1 MYKVFMANEQT
12 LSIKGTPIDIAS
24 WSFVINRN
32 WNWFP
37 FPFSSSQLTS
47 EALAYFDA
55 SDGDVIKSQNLFA
68 IYDAKVGWN
77 GTLRYLEPGKG
88 YMLKSTKEQTLKYPT
103 YLVKSMGVTK
113 YMNSDKSSNSNA
125 GMARATQEQI
135 RPEFKKY
142 PQNMNA
148 IVQMPKGFNELMVYD
163 TKGALKGIASRKGDQ
178 DLAFVTIYGEGP
190 ETLVFHIGSGN
201 SHKKTNST
209 INFKNNDVLGT
220 IAKPIIITELSSD
233 ISIYPT
239 PFDSELTLELRADR
253 AQQAVISLYSNTSHL
268 VFNKEVRVENGVNT
282 IKILPNIMDGVYILQ
297 IKLNGQIVV
306 SKIVKYSGAN

>member
-1 MYKVFMANEQT
+1 
-12 LSIKGTPIDIAS
+12 
-24 WSFVINRN
+24 
-32 WNWFP
+32 
-37 FPFSSSQLTS
+37 
-47 EALAYFDA
+47 
-55 SDGDVIKSQNLFA
+55 
-68 IYDAKVGWN
+68 
-77 GTLRYLEPGKG
+77 
-88 YMLKSTKEQTLKYPT
+88 
-103 YLVKSMGVTK
+103 
-113 YMNSDKSSNSNA
+113 
-125 GMARATQEQI
+125 
-135 RPEFKKY
+135 
-142 PQNMNA
+142 
-148 IVQMPKGFNELMVYD
+148 
-163 TKGALKGIASRKGDQ
+163 
-178 DLAFVTIYGEGP
+178 
-190 ETLVFHIGSGN
+190 LVFHIGSGN
-201 SHKKTNST
+201 SQKKTNST